1 MRYEDCTTFDFKEL
15 GTFEIDILVADYP
28 DAAWDLV
35 LFLATLGTYLA
46 VMGFSGDF
54 FFFNA
59 ALLLTDFY
67 NTMLF

>member
-1 MRYEDCTTFDFKEL
+1 M
-15 GTFEIDILVADYP
+15 LVADYP